1 MKEEY
6 AENMKIPT
14 AISRSLTTCPCK
26 KAALNSLFS
35 ISCSKSGY
43 ICVELSPKS
52 EGVALV
58 KLGKSTLLLKYLTFI
73 KVCSLHRILFLL
85 QGTSLGP
92 PSTPVIAATS
102 TPAPSPPS

>member
-1 MKEEY
+1 MRRVFGRLLQHEMKEEY

-58 KLGKSTLLLKYLTFI
+58 KLGKSTLLL
-73 KVCSLHRILFLL
+73 
-85 QGTSLGP
+85 
-92 PSTPVIAATS
+92 
-102 TPAPSPPS
+102 